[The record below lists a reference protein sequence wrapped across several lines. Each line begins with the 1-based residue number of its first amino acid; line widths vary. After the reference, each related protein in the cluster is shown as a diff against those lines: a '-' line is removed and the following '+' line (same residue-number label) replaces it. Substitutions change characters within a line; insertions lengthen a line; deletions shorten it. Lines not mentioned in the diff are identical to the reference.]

1 MLGKFNAAKRS
12 TPYRQVAAL
21 LFAFLW
27 GCGGGGG
34 GGGGGGPAGL
44 TPPPSTPVGVTASN
58 ATQVSATALK
68 PAVGGGGAL
77 TTVAGIETTAAP
89 QTRAVTRAL
98 LAVARESKTQLSG
111 SQSVVGAAARTTPCK
126 VSGSITADISADGTS
141 GTITFNACSDIAGE
155 TISGSASAT
164 GVSAAPDGSHF
175 SGNFSVDITFTE
187 TGFAPARLVGS
198 FSIGETC
205 NTSTHDCTSTFTGTS
220 LGAQQG
226 NETWFI
232 TNFMIREALVHNT
245 QNNTQNVTVT
255 FNYTASSTALN
266 GSVTVITSTPL
277 QMLTSARHPY
287 TGVVVAT
294 GKNSSK
300 VRLTVLG
307 SDPTA
312 PGQVQIEV
320 DADGDGTYESSTL
333 YSWSTLDAL

>member
-1 MLGKFNAAKRS
+1 MLGKFNAARGS

-34 GGGGGGPAGL
+34 GGGPAGL
-44 TPPPSTPVGVTASN
+44 TPPPSTPVTVTATN

-77 TTVAGIETTAAP
+77 GTVTGLETTAAP
-89 QTRAVTRAL
+89 QARAVTRAL
-98 LAVARESKTQLSG
+98 LAVARDSQTQLSA
-111 SQSVVGAAARTTPCK
+111 SQGVVGAAAQTFQCA
-126 VSGSITADISADGTS
+126 VSGSVTADISADGTS
-141 GTITFNACSDIAGE
+141 GTFTFNACSDIAGE

-164 GVSAAPDGSHF
+164 GVSAASDGSHF
-175 SGNFSVDITFTE
+175 SGNFRVDITFTV
-187 TGFAPARLVGS
+187 TGFAPLRIVGD
-198 FSIGETC
+198 FSINENC
-205 NTSTHDCTSTFTGTS
+205 SNFSTRDCTSSFTGTS

-226 NETWFI
+226 SETWFT
-232 TNFMIREALVHNT
+232 TNFTITETFVSST
-245 QNNTQNVTVT
+245 QITTIT
-255 FNYTASSTALN
+255 ANYTVSSSKLN
-266 GSVTVITSTPL
+266 GSVSVITSTPL
-277 QMLTSARHPY
+277 QILGSARHPY
-287 TGVVVAT
+287 AGVVVAT
-294 GKNSSK
+294 GSSNSK

-320 DADGDGTYESSTL
+320 DANGDGTYESSTL

>member
-1 MLGKFNAAKRS
+1 MLGKSNAAKLS
-12 TPYRQVAAL
+12 TPYRQIAAL

-27 GCGGGGG
+27 GCGGGG

-77 TTVAGIETTAAP
+77 TTVAGMETTAEP
-89 QTRAVTRAL
+89 QTRAVTRTL
-98 LAVARESKTQLSG
+98 LAVARDSKTQLSA

-164 GVSAAPDGSHF
+164 GVSATSDRSHF
-175 SGNFSVDITFTE
+175 SGNFSTDLTFTA
-187 TGFAPARLVGS
+187 TGFAPLRVVGS
-198 FSIGETC
+198 FSIDETC
-205 NTSTHDCTSTFTGTS
+205 TNFSTGDCTDNFTGTS

-232 TNFMIREALVHNT
+232 TNFTITEALVSST
-245 QNNTQNVTVT
+245 QNETVT
-255 FNYTASSTALN
+255 FNYTVASTALK
-266 GSVTVITSTPL
+266 GSVTVITSTPFQGL
-277 QMLTSARHPY
+277 KSAQHPS

-294 GKNSSK
+294 GANNSK
-300 VRLTVLG
+300 AQLTVRS
-307 SDPTA
+307 SDPA
-312 PGQVQIEV
+312 DPSAVQIEV
-320 DADGDGTYESSTL
+320 DANGDGTYETSTF

>member
-1 MLGKFNAAKRS
+1 MLRKFNAAPWS
-12 TPYRQVAAL
+12 TPYPQVAAL

-34 GGGGGGPAGL
+34 GGGGPAGL
-44 TPPPSTPVGVTASN
+44 TPPPSTPVGITATN
-58 ATQVSATALK
+58 ATQVGATALK

-77 TTVAGIETTAAP
+77 TTVTGLETTAAP

-98 LAVARESKTQLSG
+98 LAVARDSKTPLSA
-111 SQSVVGAAARTTPCK
+111 SQSVVGAAAQTIQCA
-126 VSGSITADISADGTS
+126 VSGSVTADISADRTS
-141 GTITFNACSDIAGE
+141 GTFTFNACSDVAGE

-164 GVSAAPDGSHF
+164 GVSAASDGSSF
-175 SGNFSVDITFTE
+175 SGNFRIDITFTE
-187 TGFAPARLVGS
+187 TGFAPTRIVGD

-205 NTSTHDCTSTFTGTS
+205 NTSTHDCTSNFTGTS

-226 NETWFI
+226 SETWFI
-232 TNFMIREALVHNT
+232 TNFAIAEALVSST
-245 QNNTQNVTVT
+245 QNETVT
-255 FNYTASSTALN
+255 FNYTVASTALK
-266 GSVTVITSTPL
+266 GSVTVITSTPFQGL
-277 QMLTSARHPY
+277 KSARHPS
-287 TGVVVAT
+287 TGVAVAT
-294 GKNSSK
+294 GANNSK

-320 DADGDGTYESSTL
+320 DADGDGAYESSTL

>member
-1 MLGKFNAAKRS
+1 MLGKSNAAKLS

-98 LAVARESKTQLSG
+98 LAVARDSKTQLSA

-175 SGNFSVDITFTE
+175 SGNFRVDITFTV
-187 TGFAPARLVGS
+187 TGFAPLRIVGD
-198 FSIGETC
+198 FSIVENC
-205 NTSTHDCTSTFTGTS
+205 NISTRDCTSSFTGIS

-232 TNFMIREALVHNT
+232 TSFTITEALVYS
-245 QNNTQNVTVT
+245 TQNVTVT
-255 FNYTASSTALN
+255 FNYTVSSTALN

-294 GKNSSK
+294 GKNNSK

-312 PGQVQIEV
+312 PGQVQIEL
-320 DADGDGTYESSTL
+320 DADGDNTYESTTL

>member
-1 MLGKFNAAKRS
+1 MLVKFNAAKRS

-34 GGGGGGPAGL
+34 GGGGGPVGL

-77 TTVAGIETTAAP
+77 TTVAGLETTAAP
-89 QTRAVTRAL
+89 QTRAVTLAL
-98 LAVARESKTQLSG
+98 LAVARDSKAQLSA
-111 SQSVVGAAARTTPCK
+111 SQSVVGAAAQTTPCHFGGTK
-126 VSGSITADISADGTS
+126 TADISADRTS
-141 GTITFNACSDIAGE
+141 GTFTFNACSDVAGE

-164 GVSAAPDGSHF
+164 GVSATSDRSHF
-175 SGNFSVDITFTE
+175 SGNFSTDLTFTA
-187 TGFAPARLVGS
+187 TGFAPLRVVGS
-198 FSIGETC
+198 FSIDETC
-205 NTSTHDCTSTFTGTS
+205 TNFSTGDCTDNFTGTS

-232 TNFMIREALVHNT
+232 TNFTITEALVSST
-245 QNNTQNVTVT
+245 QNETVT
-255 FNYTASSTALN
+255 FNYTVSSTALN
-266 GSVTVITSTPL
+266 GSVTVITSTPFQGL
-277 QMLTSARHPY
+277 KSAQHPS

-294 GKNSSK
+294 GKNNSK

-320 DADGDGTYESSTL
+320 DADGDGAYESSTL